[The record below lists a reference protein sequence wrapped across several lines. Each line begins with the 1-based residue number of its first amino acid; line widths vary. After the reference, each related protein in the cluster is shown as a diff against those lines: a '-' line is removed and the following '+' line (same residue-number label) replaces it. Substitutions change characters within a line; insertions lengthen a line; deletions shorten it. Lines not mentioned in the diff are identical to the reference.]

1 MKLQHEHASKKT
13 NKQKK
18 DFIRIDSL
26 VLTSSFAREI
36 KVNLP

>member
-26 VLTSSFAREI
+26 VLTNSFAREI